1 VLQVYEYFNGVLFL
15 HAPEK
20 RNETKQGGMQFM
32 KRLALFVAIC
42 VIVAMSIPAFAADVK
57 VGVIDL
63 IKVIDL
69 SEPGK
74 KAKTELESKL
84 TTAETAVKKKQE
96 EILKMKED
104 IEKQAPMLSAT
115 ALAEKKRQYEDELL
129 ELQRMA
135 EDYDYQLQNQYY
147 ELTAIIFTQLSE
159 VIEDLGKSGGY
170 TLILEKNGASVIYFP
185 ESVDITDEVIKELN
199 NK

>member
-1 VLQVYEYFNGVLFL
+1 
-15 HAPEK
+15 
-20 RNETKQGGMQFM
+20 M
-32 KRLALFVAIC
+32 KRLALFVTIC
-42 VIVAMSIPAFAADVK
+42 VIVAMSVPALAAEVR

-63 IKVIDL
+63 IRVIDL

-74 KAKTELESKL
+74 KAKAELQAKL
-84 TTAETAVKKKQE
+84 AAAEAAVKEKQE
-96 EILKMKED
+96 EILRLKDE
-104 IEKQAPMLSAT
+104 IERQAPMLSAT

-159 VIEDLGKSGGY
+159 VIEEIGQSGGY
-170 TLILEKNGASVIYFP
+170 TLILEKSGASVIYFP
-185 ESVDITDEVIKELN
+185 ESIDITDEVIRELN
-199 NK
+199 NM

>member
-1 VLQVYEYFNGVLFL
+1 
-15 HAPEK
+15 
-20 RNETKQGGMQFM
+20 M

-42 VIVAMSIPAFAADVK
+42 VLVAMSVPAFAADVK

-84 TTAETAVKKKQE
+84 TSAETAVKKKQE

-159 VIEDLGKSGGY
+159 VIEDIGKSGGY
-170 TLILEKNGASVIYFP
+170 TLILEKNGAGVIYFP
-185 ESVDITDEVIKELN
+185 ESIDITEEIIKELN
-199 NK
+199 KK